1 MGAIEF
7 PSDFLWGAA
16 TAAYQVEGAPRADGK
31 GPSIWDVFLA
41 TPGRSASGDTGEIAC
56 DHYHRWREDV
66 ALMRELGL
74 RSYRFSVSWP
84 RVQPTGRGAV
94 HGAGLDFYDRL
105 VDALLAAQIVP
116 CLTLYHWDLPAALQM
131 ELGGWLHGD
140 LPHLFADY
148 AEQVARRLGDR
159 VPLWLTLN
167 EPWVVVEAGYV
178 EGAHAPGIRDRT
190 CRYRVAHHLIRA
202 HAYAAARVRAVAPPA
217 RVSFALNAPYSYP
230 AGDNEPDRAAA
241 ERAMEGF
248 AGWFADPLHF
258 GDYPAVLRERL
269 GPLLPEFTPADAALL
284 RGSLDFLALN
294 YYFSD
299 VIRHAPG
306 RGALEIERVP
316 QTHRPHTAMNWP
328 VMPEGL
334 CDLLL
339 WLHRRYVGLPIYVTE
354 NGAAF
359 DDAPDAAGFVDDP
372 PRIAYL
378 RDHFESAARARA
390 AGVDLRGYYVWSL
403 LDNLEW
409 TEGFRRRFGLV
420 HCDRTT
426 LRRTVKASGRWYARF
441 IATGR
446 LNGG

>member
-1 MGAIEF
+1 MNAIAF

-16 TAAYQVEGAPRADGK
+16 TAAFQVEGAPRADGK

-41 TPGRSASGDTGEIAC
+41 TPGRSLRGETGDVAC
-56 DHYHRWREDV
+56 DHYHRWQEDV

-84 RVQPTGRGAV
+84 RVQPTGRGPAN
-94 HGAGLDFYDRL
+94 APGLDFYDRL
-105 VDALLAAQIVP
+105 VDALLAAKIVP

-131 ELGGWLHGD
+131 ELGGWQHGD
-140 LPHLFADY
+140 LPQLFGDY
-148 AEQVARRLGDR
+148 AELVARRLGDR
-159 VPLWLTLN
+159 VPLWITLN
-167 EPWVVVEAGYV
+167 EPWVVVEAGHV
-178 EGAHAPGIRDRT
+178 EGTHAPGIRDRL
-190 CRYRVAHHLIRA
+190 CRYRVAHNLIRG
-202 HAYAAARVRAVAPPA
+202 HAYAAARVRAAAPSV
-217 RVSFALNAPYSYP
+217 RVSFALNTTYSYP
-230 AGDNEPDRAAA
+230 ASDEEADRAAA
-241 ERAMEGF
+241 QRAMEGF
-248 AGWFADPLHF
+248 AGWFADPMHF
-258 GDYPAVLRERL
+258 GTYPAVLRERL

-284 RGSLDFLALN
+284 RGSLDCLALN

-306 RGALEIERVP
+306 HGALEIESVP
-316 QTHRPHTAMNWP
+316 QKHRPHTTMNWP
-328 VMPEGL
+328 VVPDGL
-334 CDLLL
+334 CDLLV
-339 WLHRRYVGLPIYVTE
+339 WLHRRYSGLPIYVSE

-359 DDAPDAAGFVDDP
+359 EEAPDATGYVDDA

-378 RDHFESAARARA
+378 RDHFVSAARALA

-409 TEGFRRRFGLV
+409 SQGFSQRFGLV

-426 LRRTVKASGRWYARF
+426 LKRTVKASGRWYAEF

-446 LNGG
+446 LNGR